1 MSMPTPQ
8 QTPISE
14 YQSTQATLS
23 LAFPGLYPNGRA
35 EYLTP
40 RPREVKYTNYVRRM
54 LLYRD
59 IRFAQHPRFRYVAF
73 NTIMRHQINEN
84 AGFFVRKLDPRT
96 KISR

>member
-14 YQSTQATLS
+14 YQRTQATLS

-35 EYLTP
+35 KYLTP
-40 RPREVKYTNYVRRM
+40 RPRDVKYTDYVRHM

-59 IRFAQHPRFRYVAF
+59 MRFAQHPRF
-73 NTIMRHQINEN
+73 
-84 AGFFVRKLDPRT
+84 
-96 KISR
+96 